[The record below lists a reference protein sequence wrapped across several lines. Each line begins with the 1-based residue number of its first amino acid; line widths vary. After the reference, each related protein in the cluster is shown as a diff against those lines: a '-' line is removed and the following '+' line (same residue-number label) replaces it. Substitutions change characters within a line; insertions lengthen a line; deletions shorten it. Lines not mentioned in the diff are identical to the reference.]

1 MQHPF
6 EVLAPEYANLLANMR
21 PTRESAIVATAGR
34 LLTFVHEGRYKEV
47 SDQLGIPQ
55 IFIATS
61 FERESSSDFRT
72 SPAQGDPWNRVSIHV
87 PRGRGPFD
95 SWKSSALDAYRLD
108 HLDRVGK
115 DNWTW
120 PMFCFEGELF
130 NGFGYRNHGIHTPYD
145 WAGSNDYT
153 RGKYTSDGNFDSGA
167 VDQQLGIVPIAR
179 YMALVESTLDLPGWP
194 TQTGT
199 PPSFPSQPPI
209 GVGGGDRGT
218 KTLQGDLN
226 LLAKRGY
233 IVLDEPLTIDGSY
246 GRRTMAAV
254 RLLEEKAGIDLDRG
268 FAGPQ
273 VWSAIDKALGGGLTP
288 SAA

>member
-61 FERESSSDFRT
+61 FERESDSDFRT

-87 PRGRGPFD
+87 PRGLGPYPD
-95 SWKSSALDAYRLD
+95 WKASALAAYKID
-108 HLDRVGK
+108 HIDRVGK

-120 PMFCFEGELF
+120 SRFCFEEETM
-130 NGFGYRNHGIHTPYD
+130 NGFGPRNHGKHTGYD
-145 WAGSNDYT
+145 WAGTNIYT
-153 RGKYTSDGNFDSGA
+153 GGKYVSDGVWDARVF
-167 VDQQLGIVPIAR
+167 DQQLGTVPVAR
-179 YMALVESTLDLPGWP
+179 YMALVEPTLDLPGWP
-194 TQTGT
+194 TQAGT
-199 PPSFPSQPPI
+199 PPSFPAQPPI

-233 IVLDEPLTIDGSY
+233 IVLDEPLVVDGSY

-273 VWSAIDKALGGGLTP
+273 VWDAIDKALGGGLTP
-288 SAA
+288 SVA